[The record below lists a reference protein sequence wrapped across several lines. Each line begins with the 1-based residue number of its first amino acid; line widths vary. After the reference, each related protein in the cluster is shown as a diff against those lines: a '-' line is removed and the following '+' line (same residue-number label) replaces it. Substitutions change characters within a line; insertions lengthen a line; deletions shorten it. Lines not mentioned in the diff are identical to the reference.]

1 MFGRLF
7 LLFILVPLLDL
18 ALLVSVGGRIGLGP
32 TVGIVIATALVGSW
46 LAKRE
51 GAAAWTRVQSRIATG
66 GIPGPELIDG
76 LVILLSG
83 TLLLTPG
90 FLTDIAGLLGLFP
103 PTRAI
108 LRRVLKSRFE
118 QAVQSGRARVAH
130 GGVFTASFGGAMP
143 GTSVAPPT
151 SAIEDAEVIEVRTVE
166 ETSRS
171 VGTQES

>member
-46 LAKRE
+46 LAKKE
-51 GAAAWTRVQSRIATG
+51 GAAAWTRVQSRMATG

-108 LRRVLKSRFE
+108 VRRVLKSRFE
-118 QAVQSGRARVAH
+118 QAVLTGRARVVH
-130 GGVFTASFGGAMP
+130 GGMFGASFGGSPSPTPATP
-143 GTSVAPPT
+143 PASVV
-151 SAIEDAEVIEVRTVE
+151 EEAEVIEEVRVE
-166 ETSRS
+166 RPAADGLREDA
-171 VGTQES
+171 